1 MAEEE
6 AVSGASAP
14 GPAPDKA
21 PTPGSPVRR
30 VTLIVIAVG
39 VVLFLYGIAADR
51 YTPYTAQGLAQAY
64 LVKIAPEVG
73 GRVIEVGVETDQRV
87 APGAVLF
94 RIDPD
99 ERSEE
104 HTSELQSLMRI
115 SSAVFCLKKKN
126 KATLH
131 HT

>member
-73 GRVIEVGVETDQRV
+73 GRVIE
-87 APGAVLF
+87 
-94 RIDPD
+94 
-99 ERSEE
+99 RSEE
-104 HTSELQSLMRI
+104 RRVGKECVSTCRSRLSPDH
-115 SSAVFCLKKKN
+115 
-126 KATLH
+126 
-131 HT
+131 

>member
-21 PTPGSPVRR
+21 PTPRNTVRR

-73 GRVIEVGVETDQRV
+73 GRVIEAGVEPDQRV
-87 APGAVLF
+87 APVDRKSTRL
-94 RIDPD
+94 
-99 ERSEE
+99 
-104 HTSELQSLMRI
+104 I
-115 SSAVFCLKKKN
+115 SR
-126 KATLH
+126 H
-131 HT
+131 